1 MRRAWAFL
9 LAASLAPSLAPSPLA
24 AQSAPPSTDI
34 WVAPIAATHDSIRLG
49 APVDVTAR
57 PGYDNQ
63 PAFSAN
69 GRAILYTSVR
79 DDGQADIWRYDR
91 DRRTTTRLTATAES
105 EYSPTLMPGGRRM
118 SVVRVEAD
126 STQRLWSFTLDGR
139 DPRLVVAG
147 IKPVGYHAWLDDS
160 TLALFVLGSPNSLQ
174 VANVRTGTAT
184 VVAHDIGRSLLRV
197 PGRHAVSF
205 LQHGADSAWY
215 LTILDLDRHRGDD
228 WPTERVAT
236 MLPGSDY
243 LVWLPDG
250 RAIAGAGS
258 KLYALDP
265 RHGATWREFADLAP
279 AGLSQISRLALS
291 PDARSLAIVAEP
303 K

>member
-1 MRRAWAFL
+1 MRTAWSL
-9 LAASLAPSLAPSPLA
+9 LVVLSFATSAA

-34 WVAPIAATHDSIRLG
+34 WLVPITPARDSIRVG
-49 APVDVTAR
+49 RPRNVTAR

-63 PAFSAN
+63 PAFTAD

-79 DDGQADIWRYDR
+79 DSQADIWRYDR
-91 DRRTTTRLTATAES
+91 RRRTTTRVTRTPES
-105 EYSPTLMPGGRRM
+105 EYSPTLMPGGGRM

-126 STQRLWSFTLDGR
+126 STQRLWSFTLAGG
-139 DPRLVVAG
+139 DPRLVLTE

-160 TLALFVLGSPNSLQ
+160 TLALFVLGTPNSLQ
-174 VANVRTGTAT
+174 IANVRTGAAT

-197 PGRHAVSF
+197 PGRHALSF
-205 LQHGADSAWY
+205 LQHAADSAWY
-215 LTILDLDRHRGDD
+215 LTTLDLDARRGDD
-228 WPTERVAT
+228 WPTHRVAK

-265 RHGATWREFADLAP
+265 RHDATWRAFADLAP
-279 AGLSQISRLALS
+279 AGLDRISRLALS
-291 PDARSLAIVAEP
+291 PDGRTLAVVAEP
-303 K
+303 R